1 MIDINYIILI
11 PGLIIFSYKS
21 ICFYMFDY
29 STALNKYSSAIK
41 ILNEPFINEF
51 RMLRI
56 YTMILIINS
65 YMLYNIYNEYIKLPE
80 NYVIEKYN
88 KCDKTREFWSVIFNN
103 FIWVSINLDMKYVR
117 EGLGG

>member
-1 MIDINYIILI
+1 
-11 PGLIIFSYKS
+11 
-21 ICFYMFDY
+21 MFDY

-80 NYVIEKYN
+80 NYN